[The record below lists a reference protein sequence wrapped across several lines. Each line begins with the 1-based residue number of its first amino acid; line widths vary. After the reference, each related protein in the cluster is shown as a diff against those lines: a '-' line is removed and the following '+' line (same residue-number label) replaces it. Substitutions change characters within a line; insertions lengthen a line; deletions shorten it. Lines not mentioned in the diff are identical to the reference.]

1 MKLNNIFLSAAFLLG
16 LSSCQKVLD
25 KKDLGSI
32 DGGLIYNDS
41 TLAFFNLSYVYD
53 QNQPAWYGNMGGAI
67 NGNGTFS
74 DEAQGTNLFFQGL
87 VINGTVG
94 DFGTGLSATNNWG
107 KIRKINEFIRDVKKG
122 GMPEATKNR
131 MISEALFFRAFK
143 YFDLVRLYG
152 GIPIVTEPMDPIGEA
167 NKEGNMVP
175 RDPTSACFKQMVA
188 DLDFGIQNLPGKW
201 PNSAEWGRI
210 TKGAAAAF
218 KGRVLLTYASPQFNP
233 DDLAERWQ
241 AAYEANVK
249 AKEIL
254 DQSGFGLHA
263 SYANLWFQES
273 GNPEAVMV
281 TGYNVKSGDNTK
293 KNNTYDQQTRPVYL
307 STGGGGSNAPT
318 WDFVKDYPMKDG
330 KKPGVSNTYPYDE
343 QHFYKNRDPRFDNTI
358 AYNGCTWSILGDANY
373 RLWTYFGYTTSG
385 STITYT
391 TTEPNASSTGFYLR
405 KAISPTATRETLPFS
420 GTDWIEI
427 RYAEVLLNLAES
439 ACGINRTAQ
448 NQEGYQSLIA
458 LRKRAGIEAGADSM
472 YGLQSGLGR
481 SALFDAILY
490 ERKIELA
497 FEGKRFW
504 DLRRWKKFETVL
516 NGKKRT
522 GLRMKL
528 KIGTGIP
535 TSAQLESTRN
545 ALNLDDIY
553 TNYMEFE
560 VQVKDGTDINWRPEY
575 YFFAIPD
582 GALNNN
588 TNIKQNNTWGG
599 PFNPLN

>member
-1 MKLNNIFLSAAFLLG
+1 MKLNRIFLSAALLMG

-32 DGGLIYNDS
+32 DGALIYSDS
-41 TLAFFNLSYVYD
+41 TLAFFNMSYIYD
-53 QNQPAWYGNMGGAI
+53 QNQPSWYGNMGGAI

-74 DEAQGTNLFFQGL
+74 DEAQGTNLFFQGQVL
-87 VINGTVG
+87 NSTVA
-94 DFGTGLSATNNWG
+94 DFGTGLNANNNWG
-107 KIRKINEFIRDVKKG
+107 KIRKINEFIRDVKNG

-167 NKEGNMVP
+167 NKEGNMLP
-175 RDPTSACFKQMVA
+175 RDPTSACIRQMVA
-188 DLDFGIQNLPGKW
+188 DLDFGIQNLPGRW
-201 PNSAEWGRI
+201 PSPTTDWGRI
-210 TKGAAAAF
+210 TKGAAAAL
-218 KGRVLLTYASPQFNP
+218 KGRILLTYASPQFNP
-233 DDLAERWQ
+233 DNLEERWQ
-241 AAYEANVK
+241 AAYDANLK

-254 DQSGFGLHA
+254 DLFGFGLHS
-263 SYANLWFQES
+263 SYANLWFQEA

-281 TGYNVKSGDNTK
+281 TGYNNKTGDNAR
-293 KNNTYDQQTRPVYL
+293 KNNTYDLQTRPTYL
-307 STGGGGSNAPT
+307 SSGNGGSNAPT

-330 KKPGVSNTYPYDE
+330 KKPGLSTTYPYDE
-343 QHFYKNRDPRFDNTI
+343 QHYYKNRDPRFDHTI
-358 AYNGCTWSILGDANY
+358 AYNGCTWNILGDANY

-385 STITYT
+385 STVTYT
-391 TTEPNASSTGFYLR
+391 TTETNASSTGFYLR
-405 KAISPTATRETLPFS
+405 KAISPTATRESLPNS

-439 ACGINRTAQ
+439 ACGINRIAQ
-448 NQEGYQSLIA
+448 SQEGYQNLIA
-458 LRKRAGIEAGADSM
+458 LRKRAGIDAGTDGM
-472 YGLQSGLGR
+472 YGLESGLGR

-504 DLRRWKKFETVL
+504 DLRRWKKFETEL

-522 GLRMKL
+522 GLRMSL
-528 KIGTGIP
+528 KIGAGIP
-535 TSAQLESTRN
+535 TSDQLLATRN
-545 ALNLDDIY
+545 TLNLDDIY
-553 TNYMEFE
+553 NYLTFE
-560 VQVKDGTDINWRPEY
+560 VQVKDGAEINWRPEY

-582 GALNNN
+582 GAMNNN